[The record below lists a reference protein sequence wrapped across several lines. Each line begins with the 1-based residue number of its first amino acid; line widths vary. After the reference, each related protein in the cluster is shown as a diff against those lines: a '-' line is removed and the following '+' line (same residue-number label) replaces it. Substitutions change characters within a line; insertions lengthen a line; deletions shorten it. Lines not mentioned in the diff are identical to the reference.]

1 MKLISFLVR
10 TSRWTLLLAVVAG
23 LLAGVSNAGLLAAIN
38 ERISNSAADSSLVWR
53 FIGLCLIMLLCR
65 IASQILLLRI
75 SVNAVYNLRL
85 HLSRR
90 ILSAELRHLEKLG
103 SHRLLAAITDDVP
116 VISNALV
123 NIPLL
128 CMHIAMVVAGLVY
141 LAWLSWTVLLGG
153 LAFMG
158 VGNVTYILPIT
169 KAASLQR
176 LTREEADSLF
186 KHFRALTEG
195 TKELKLHRRRRE
207 EFLEEGLQK
216 TAHRLRRHASVA
228 NSIYAA
234 AASWGQILI
243 FVLIGLVLFAVP
255 AIRQLDVPT
264 LAGYAIVILYMMAP
278 LEVILNTSPTLT
290 RANISVQKI
299 DELGLSLASFST
311 ENDSTPE
318 LERDLSWSSLELKGV
333 THAYHEER
341 REHIFTLGPLD
352 LSFRPGELVFLV
364 GGNGSGKTTFAKLL
378 TGLYIPEAG
387 EVRLDDQVITAQNR
401 DFYRQHFAVV
411 FSDFFLFESFLG
423 IEAGKADAQ
432 AKEYLVQLQLDHK
445 VQIKDG
451 ALSTTELSQGQRKRL
466 ALLTAYLE
474 ERPFYVFDEW
484 AADQDPL
491 FKEVFYFQILPNL
504 KAKGKTILVIS
515 HDDRYYHIADR
526 IIKLDYGQVVY
537 DKYTDPAE
545 TAAPAA
551 AARV

>member
-1 MKLISFLVR
+1 MKLISFLLR
-10 TSRWTLLLAVVAG
+10 TSRWTLMLAVVAG
-23 LLAGVSNAGLLAAIN
+23 LLAGIANAGLLAAIN
-38 ERISNSAADSSLVWR
+38 ERISNSPAGPSLVWR
-53 FIGLCLIMLLCR
+53 FIGLCLLMLLCR
-65 IASQILLLRI
+65 VASQILLLQI
-75 SVNAVYNLRL
+75 SVDAVYNLRL

-103 SHRLLAAITDDVP
+103 NHRLLAAITDDVP

-128 CMHIAMVVAGLVY
+128 CMHLAMVGAGLVY
-141 LAWLSWTVLLGG
+141 LAWLSWTVLLGV
-153 LAFMG
+153 LAFMVVG
-158 VGNVTYILPIT
+158 VITYQLPIT

-195 TKELKLHRRRRE
+195 TKELKLHRQRRE
-207 EFLEEGLQK
+207 EFLKEGLQK
-216 TAHRLRRHASVA
+216 TAHRLRRHAGVA
-228 NSIYAA
+228 NSIYSA

-255 AIRQLDVPT
+255 AIRQLDVQT

-278 LEVILNTSPTLT
+278 LEVILNMFPTLT
-290 RANISVQKI
+290 RANVSVQKI
-299 DELGLSLASFST
+299 DELGLSLASFSN
-311 ENDSTPE
+311 ENDSTAE
-318 LERDLSWSSLELKGV
+318 LERDLSWSGLELRGV

-341 REHIFTLGPLD
+341 REHAFTLGPLD
-352 LSFRPGELVFLV
+352 LSFHPGELVFLI

-387 EVRLDDQVITAQNR
+387 EVRLDGQVVTAQNR
-401 DFYRQHFAVV
+401 DFYRQHFATV

-423 IEAGKADAQ
+423 IEAGKVDAQ

-451 ALSTTELSQGQRKRL
+451 VLSTTELSQGQRKRL

-474 ERPFYVFDEW
+474 DRPFYVFDEW

-491 FKEVFYFQILPNL
+491 FKEVFYFQILPSL

-515 HDDRYYHIADR
+515 HDDRYYQIADR

-537 DKYTDPAE
+537 DKYTGPAE
-545 TAAPAA
+545 TTAPAA
-551 AARV
+551 AARM

>member
-1 MKLISFLVR
+1 MKLITFLLR
-10 TSRWTLLLAVVAG
+10 TSRWTLLLAVIAG

-38 ERISNSAADSSLVWR
+38 ARISSSPAGPALVWR
-53 FIGLCLIMLLCR
+53 FVVLCLLMLLCR

-75 SVNAVYNLRL
+75 SVDAVYNLRM

-103 SHRLLAAITDDVP
+103 GHRLLAAITDDVP
-116 VISNALV
+116 AISNALV

-128 CMHIAMVVAGLVY
+128 CMHLAMVVACLIY
-141 LAWLSWTVLLGG
+141 LAWLSWGVLLGV
-153 LAFMG
+153 LAFMV
-158 VGNVTYILPIT
+158 VGTITYQLPLSRGARYQ
-169 KAASLQR
+169 KR
-176 LTREEADSLF
+176 TREEADSLF

-195 TKELKLHRRRRE
+195 TKELKLHRSRRE
-207 EFLEEGLQK
+207 AFLTDGLQK
-216 TAHRLRRHASVA
+216 TAHALRHHASVA

-255 AIRQLDVPT
+255 TFKELSVQT

-278 LEVILNTSPTLT
+278 LEVILNMFPALT
-290 RANISVQKI
+290 RANVSVRKI
-299 DELGLSLASFST
+299 DELGLSLASFSS
-311 ENDSTPE
+311 ENDSTTE
-318 LERDLSWSSLELKGV
+318 LERDLSWNRLELNGV
-333 THAYHEER
+333 THAYPEER
-341 REHIFTLGPLD
+341 KENNFMLGPID
-352 LSFRPGELVFLV
+352 LSFHPGELVFLV

-387 EVRLDDQVITAQNR
+387 EVRLDGQLINAENR
-401 DFYRQHFAVV
+401 DFYRQHFAAV

-423 IEAGKADAQ
+423 LDAGKVDAQ
-432 AKEYLVQLQLDHK
+432 AQDYLVQLQLDHK

-451 ALSTTELSQGQRKRL
+451 VLSTTNLSQGQRKRL

-474 ERPFYVFDEW
+474 DRTFYIFDEW

-515 HDDRYYHIADR
+515 HDDRFYHIADR

-537 DKYTDPAE
+537 DNYTNLAETTAPAE
-545 TAAPAA
+545 